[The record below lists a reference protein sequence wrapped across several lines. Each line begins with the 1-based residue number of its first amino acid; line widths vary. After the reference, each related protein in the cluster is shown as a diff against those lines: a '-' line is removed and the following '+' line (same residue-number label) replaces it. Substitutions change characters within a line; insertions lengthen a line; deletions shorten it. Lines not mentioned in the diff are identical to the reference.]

1 MNHQTEFPFL
11 HPPVPLQPTKERRV
25 PGIWIETLAIHRALP
40 ICEETRLRRV
50 SLRRGMN
57 ILWAE
62 PNRSSGAAQPRVR
75 ISGHATGKTT
85 FCRFLRYI
93 LGEERYGNDEFRQAF
108 RTKFENQGWALG
120 EVWVGGRRWLVGRPL
135 GAGAHPFA
143 VQGPSIASLEA
154 VANLPQGGYQDYL
167 NALDV
172 EVLGSLE
179 DRGLP
184 STGLPLGWDMVLQ
197 WIARDQESRFASL
210 LSWRNAASH
219 SGSVDLQEAEK
230 ENILRIALGLSTGP
244 EQELMRQHA
253 KASKEH
259 KIAAEKRKLIEYQIE
274 TEFRR
279 VSQALGKDVSPDS
292 PLPEEELQQAIVE
305 MRKKA
310 ASLKALADDDE
321 ETKALRLA
329 LEQANKDS
337 LLAESLWEDA
347 KEVAEGY
354 QEQLEITSGK
364 KTEAERKHKFRE
376 VEPFRNRCSAFLTDE
391 VRKECRFARLR
402 KTDEELDKEIQA
414 IRSDA
419 DLLEFDKRRA
429 DAAVMERF
437 EQLEKKRSLVKEIRA
452 RLEKSE
458 GRFAPAIKQASELE
472 GRAVQTETAAKN
484 LAEALDVRVQN
495 EAGIK
500 CITKTKDDL
509 DAALEKSK
517 AQHSARMGAFSD
529 LFRFVVQQLL
539 GPDVE
544 ASVDFSG
551 KSIRPNVD
559 FHGKLDSAA
568 LETVR
573 LLSFDLAAL
582 ADGYIHTPSLL
593 PRLLIHDSPR
603 EADLS
608 VDIYHQIFD
617 LMLRLEGEAKDGDLP
632 FQYIITTTEPP
643 PSSVRKA
650 PWLIDPVLNATEAK
664 TRFLGV
670 DL

>member
-40 ICEETRLRRV
+40 ICEDTLLRKV

-62 PNRSSGAAQPRVR
+62 PNRTSSAAQPRVR

-85 FCRFLRYI
+85 FCRFLRFI
-93 LGEERYGNDEFRQAF
+93 LGEERYGNDDFRRAF
-108 RTKFENQGWALG
+108 RDRFDNQGWALG

-135 GAGAHPFA
+135 GSGAHPFA
-143 VQGPSIASLEA
+143 VQGPNIASLES
-154 VANLPQGGYQDYL
+154 VSNLPQGGFQDYL
-167 NALDV
+167 
-172 EVLGSLE
+172 EVLDNEVFGSLS
-179 DRGLP
+179 DRRLP
-184 STGLPLGWDMVLQ
+184 SSGLQLGWDMLLQ
-197 WIARDQESRFASL
+197 WIARDQESRFANL
-210 LSWRNAASH
+210 LNWRNSASD
-219 SGSVDLQEAEK
+219 SNAIDLQEAEK
-230 ENILRIALGLSTGP
+230 ENIIRIVLGLSTSD

-253 KASKEH
+253 SAAKDHKA
-259 KIAAEKRKLIEYQIE
+259 AVEKRKLIDYQIE

-279 VSQALGKDVSPDS
+279 VSDALGKQLSANA
-292 PLPEEELQQAIVE
+292 PLPEAEVQQAVSE
-305 MRKKA
+305 MRQKA
-310 ASLKALADDDE
+310 ASLKALVEEDDE
-321 ETKALRLA
+321 IQALRNALA
-329 LEQANKDS
+329 AAKKDA
-337 LLAESLWEDA
+337 LLAESLWEDS

-354 QEQLEITSGK
+354 KEQIDIVSGK
-364 KTEAERKHKFRE
+364 KTEAERKHKFRDLH
-376 VEPFRNRCSAFLTDE
+376 PFNNRCSEFLTDE
-391 VRKECRFARLR
+391 VKRECRFARER
-402 KTDEELDKEIQA
+402 KPDKQFDKELHA

-419 DLLEFDKRRA
+419 DLLQFDKKRA
-429 DAAVMERF
+429 DATVMERF
-437 EQLEKKRSLVKEIRA
+437 EELEKKRSSAKEVETNLNEA
-452 RLEKSE
+452 EK
-458 GRFAPAIKQASELE
+458 RFSPAIKQAGDLE
-472 GRAVQTETAAKN
+472 TQALQAEAAAKN
-484 LAEALDVRVQN
+484 LAEALESRIQN
-495 EAGIK
+495 EATIESLSK
-500 CITKTKDDL
+500 QKDDL
-509 DAALEKSK
+509 NASLEKSK
-517 AQHSARMGAFSD
+517 AQHGARMGAFSD
-529 LFRFVVQQLL
+529 LFRFVVQELL

-551 KSIRPNVD
+551 KSIRPNVN

-573 LLSFDLAAL
+573 LLSFDIAAL

-617 LMLRLEGEAKDGDLP
+617 LMIRLENEAGDGGLP

-650 PWLIDPVLNATEAK
+650 PWLIHPVLNATDAE